1 MPELAAKAAECRQ
14 YIETVL
20 FVPQMSLIY
29 DYRSS
34 LEREHQFDH
43 LPTPEEIAQLHYGP
57 GDLDKELL
65 VDPPYDDIY
74 ELYLEAEIDRAN
86 GEYNK
91 YQNTMQSYNAR
102 RGDFVTW
109 FCQIWDPAQGSR
121 KERPRRYGTV

>member
-1 MPELAAKAAECRQ
+1 MTLRQVIAMVDDVKPNAFTTANKIEWLNNLEGTLAAEVFLMA
-14 YIETVL
+14 
-20 FVPQMSLIY
+20 
-29 DYRSS
+29 
-34 LEREHQFDH
+34 
-43 LPTPEEIAQLHYGP
+43 PEEIAQLHYGP
-57 GDLDKELL
+57 GDLDKVLL

-91 YQNTMQSYNAR
+91 YQNTMQSFNAR

-109 FCQIWDPAQGSR
+109 FCQIWDPAQGYR